1 MLPLGKQAVNKRS
14 VSGKQTVSIKQLG
27 SRLKRQFMPYAK
39 TYGRWVILGAILFF
53 LVTTLKRHWE
63 EVAAIRMT
71 AAGYG
76 YLAAGLGMTLL
87 AHIWSGWVW
96 GWILRE
102 LNQPV
107 SGGWSIAVYLKTNI
121 AKYLPG
127 NIWQFYGRVMAAQ
140 KAGFSTGAATLSVVL
155 EPLLMAAA
163 ALAIALMGAQQNN
176 GLVQGLTLIAVLAS
190 IHPRCLNP
198 LLRIASRLKTKPSDK
213 GGSEPA
219 LQLRRYPLLPLLGEA
234 VFVLLRAAGFLLTL
248 SALSPIAPDQV
259 STLVSGFSF
268 AWLLGL
274 LVPGAPGG
282 IGVFEATAIALLHQF
297 PTGIILGSVALYRLV
312 SIMAEAIGAAAA
324 WGVGRLKSG
333 HD

>member
-1 MLPLGKQAVNKRS
+1 
-14 VSGKQTVSIKQLG
+14 VSIKQLV
-27 SRLKRQFMPYAK
+27 SRLKRQVIPYAK
-39 TYGRWVILGAILFF
+39 RCVKIYGRWVVLGAILFF
-53 LVTTLKRHWE
+53 LATTLRHHWE
-63 EVAAIRMT
+63 EVAAIRVT
-71 AAGYG
+71 AVGYR

-96 GWILRE
+96 GWILQE

-107 SGGWSIAVYLKTNI
+107 KAGWSIAVYLKTNI

-127 NIWQFYGRVMAAQ
+127 NIWQFYGRVMSAQ
-140 KAGFSTGAATLSVVL
+140 QAGFSVSAATLSVVL

-163 ALAIALMGAQQNN
+163 ALAIALIGTQQNN
-176 GLVQGLTLIAVLAS
+176 RLLQGLILIAVLAS
-190 IHPRCLNP
+190 VHPRLLNP
-198 LLRIASRLKTKPSDK
+198 LLQLASRLQRKPSDQQ
-213 GGSEPA
+213 SEPA

-234 VFVLLRAAGFLLTL
+234 GFVLLRATGFLLTM
-248 SALSPIAPDQV
+248 SALSPIAPVQI

-274 LVPGAPGG
+274 IVPGAPGG

-312 SIMAEAIGAAAA
+312 SILAEAIGAAIA
-324 WGVGRLKSG
+324 WGGSKLKSAN
-333 HD
+333 D